1 MAEGVEDWCR
11 HLSGRWQIRWD
22 WWVENVWEPVPSD
35 SWVWKS
41 SHPECMQLGQL
52 EDAGIPKSCPREL
65 CFLLDLFH
73 YRNFQTCMKVKE

>member
-1 MAEGVEDWCR
+1 MAERVEDGCR

-41 SHPECMQLGQL
+41 PHPECMQLGYNWKTL
-52 EDAGIPKSCPREL
+52 EFQGHVRES
-65 CFLLDLFH
+65 FVF
-73 YRNFQTCMKVKE
+73 F